1 MSNNSES
8 KPTLS
13 LRCLN
18 PLQDSIGSVKQV
30 NEQVADLK
38 SKFDD
43 KCKEIKMVRKCHDTL
58 LSEHARLAAQSKYF
72 AQNWHKTRIE
82 KEKLEHKMSEGPL
95 DIVEIIKEMKYETDM
110 LYDVMKNYHLGVQ
123 KSVQEIR
130 QAIMENNNPQEIVKR
145 VQKCLDS
152 ATIEASA
159 RFCFESDA
167 VSNKSVDFAR
177 WLQENSFNS
186 LPMKPIPSKEDIELM
201 DK

>member
-1 MSNNSES
+1 
-8 KPTLS
+8 
-13 LRCLN
+13 
-18 PLQDSIGSVKQV
+18 
-30 NEQVADLK
+30 
-38 SKFDD
+38 
-43 KCKEIKMVRKCHDTL
+43 
-58 LSEHARLAAQSKYF
+58 
-72 AQNWHKTRIE
+72 
-82 KEKLEHKMSEGPL
+82 MSEGPL

-167 VSNKSVDFAR
+167 VSNKSVDFAC